1 MGNGRRKPAAL
12 RQPQHK
18 GGGQR
23 HQKGY
28 DQRQTVDQVRD
39 PAEVFFDQNN
49 GDEGGKDGCD
59 SRDHGIDSQFRRSA
73 PAVYPDA
80 GGKMQGNRIG
90 KIFYH
95 HAKKTQNSPAANRLR
110 SVSSDG
116 KSLDGRAVPVRI
128 SNLPFDPTGVA
139 FCLYSIILF
148 EEKQEQAT
156 EKSELFS
163 FKTATSVKPPAAF
176 AAEDGFFFFQFSN
189 SSRFFSV
196 SSSCSR
202 RSARSSMLRLK
213 SIRR

>member
-28 DQRQTVDQVRD
+28 DQRQSVDQVRD

-156 EKSELFS
+156 EKSVLFS
-163 FKTATSVKPPAAF
+163 FKRRLP
-176 AAEDGFFFFQFSN
+176 
-189 SSRFFSV
+189 SSRLPLLLRRMAFSFFSFPILPAFFPFPLPAQGV
-196 SSSCSR
+196 R
-202 RSARSSMLRLK
+202 RALRCCV
-213 SIRR
+213 